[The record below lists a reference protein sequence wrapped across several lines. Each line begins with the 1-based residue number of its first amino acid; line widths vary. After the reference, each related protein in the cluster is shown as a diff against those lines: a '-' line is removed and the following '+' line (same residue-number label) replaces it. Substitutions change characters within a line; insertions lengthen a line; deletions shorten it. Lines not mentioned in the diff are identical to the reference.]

1 VSDLLVRTVPVM
13 GTVVTIQVVGHDANP
28 AERDERDAAVARA
41 GEWFTQVQAC
51 CTRFDAASELR
62 RLCARVGERVAVS
75 EMLFEP
81 LRFALA
87 VAAETDGAFDP
98 TVGGRM
104 ESRGY
109 DREHRTG
116 AAARSTGATAGIE
129 SASWRDV
136 LLDPASRTV
145 TIGRPLTLDLGAVAK
160 GLAIDLAVRELQPF
174 EHFAVDA
181 GGDLYLGGRNADGE
195 PWGVGIRHPRAGHGV
210 IETIRVSDGAVCTSG
225 DYERPGV
232 ANDGGH
238 HIIDGRSGS
247 SATSLASA
255 TVVAPTAMVAD
266 ALATAAFVLGARRGI
281 AFLEKNGVEGL
292 LFSPSLERFATGGI
306 DAHSLTPHGAE
317 SRRA

>member
-1 VSDLLVRTVPVM
+1 MSELLVRTVPMM
-13 GTVVTIQVVGHDANP
+13 GTVVTIQVVGHDANQ
-28 AERDERDAAVARA
+28 AERDERGAAVARA
-41 GEWFTQVQAC
+41 GEWFAQVEAC

-62 RLCARVGERVAVS
+62 RLCARVGERVPVS

-87 VAAETDGAFDP
+87 VASETDGAFDP

-104 ESRGY
+104 ESRGF

-116 AAARSTGATAGIE
+116 AAARTVGTPAAN
-129 SASWRDV
+129 ASWRDV
-136 LLDPASRTV
+136 QLDQASRTV

-195 PWGVGIRHPRAGHGV
+195 PWAVGIRHPRAGHGV
-210 IETIRVSDGAVCTSG
+210 IETIRVSNAAVCTSG

-238 HIIDGRSGS
+238 HIIDARTGS
-247 SATSLASA
+247 SAAALASA

-266 ALATAAFVLGARRGI
+266 ALATAAFVLGARGGVEL
-281 AFLEKNGVEGL
+281 LERNGVDGL
-292 LFSPSLERFATGGI
+292 LFSPSLERFTMGGM
-306 DAHSLTPHGAE
+306 DARILMSDGAE
-317 SRRA
+317 SRRD